1 MNSLESL
8 RGRGRAAGW
17 IALALA
23 ACLSAQAHARGE
35 WIDVH
40 VHPVVGK
47 GATPEAVDQTAQTL
61 LQIMDNHN
69 IRQAVIMP
77 LPNPAQAAVV
87 FNEHVA
93 SIGAKHA
100 PRLAFLGS
108 GTLNMLLDK
117 ASRLESV
124 PDEFRQKF
132 EAVAE
137 AQIARGAIGFGE
149 IAALHVSHTPTH
161 HFIQTPPDHPLLLL
175 LADIA
180 ARHDVPIDL
189 HCDPVAEDM
198 ATPGKLISPRNPP
211 QLKGNLAAIERL
223 LAHNRKAVI
232 VWAHLGSHPTDALS
246 PRLAGELLERHPN
259 LYFSI
264 RPFGGNEATDLV
276 SSRGGVNRDWLPLLH
291 AYPDRFVIGTD
302 SFIVAHDFAG
312 NDAPRTLSMGG
323 SKNRDGVSTLL
334 AALPDA
340 LARKIGYENAIRIY
354 KLKPAGPRG
363 AVLP

>member
-1 MNSLESL
+1 MTSSPFAGLCRSA
-8 RGRGRAAGW
+8 RWRAFF
-17 IALALA
+17 LA
-23 ACLSAQAHARGE
+23 ACLSSPAHAHGE

-61 LQIMDNHN
+61 LQIMDNHG

-77 LPNPAQAAVV
+77 PPSPTQAAAVL
-87 FNEHVA
+87 NEHVA
-93 SIGAKHA
+93 GIGTKHA

-117 ASRLESV
+117 ASRLEAV
-124 PDEFRQKF
+124 PDELRQKF

-161 HFIQTPPDHPLLLL
+161 HFIQTPPDHPLMLL

-180 ARHDVPIDL
+180 ARHGVPIDL

-198 ATPGKLISPRNPP
+198 ATPGKFISPRNPP
-211 QLKGNLAAIERL
+211 QLRGNLAAMERL

-276 SSRGGVNRDWLPLLH
+276 NARGDINNRSWLPLLH

-302 SFIVAHDFAG
+302 SFIVAHDFTG

-323 SKNRDGVSTLL
+323 RKNRDGVSTLL
-334 AALPDA
+334 AALPDD

-354 KLKPAGPRG
+354 KLKPDGPRG
-363 AVLP
+363 AALP